1 MPQEVDNNYKYYKF
15 IKTPNEMGV
24 SVGSSLSN
32 VSNGVAG
39 IFNYVKLLV
48 EGKSNASKTGEPLGN
63 KFFLGTEE
71 DCINQ
76 NTNKKEKRTLYF
88 DNVPSGTMGISKDTG
103 GNLSEFRGLIPGA
116 VEDVAAIGQIDFF
129 SAFTRTGIP
138 KCLPV
143 KLKTIDVNN
152 KKSDDTQFVT
162 IDDIKEISPCNFV
175 SRTNPVNGNVCTRQG
190 FAMPDDDTNEDK
202 NSAELYKNYYRLDDD
217 DDDGDVMGSK
227 NMTLNMPDD
236 VFLKVLFY
244 SLGGLSVY
252 VALKL
257 MANMYKKRD

>member
-24 SVGSSLSN
+24 RVGSSLSN

-63 KFFLGTEE
+63 KFFLGTAE

-103 GNLSEFRGLIPGA
+103 GYLSEFRGLIPGA

-129 SAFTRTGIP
+129 GAFTRTGIP

-143 KLKTIDVNN
+143 KLRTIDVNN

-175 SRTNPVNGNVCTRQG
+175 SRTNPVNGNVCTREG
-190 FAMPDDDTNEDK
+190 FAMPDDDTNEDIH
-202 NSAELYKNYYRLDDD
+202 NAELYKNYYNLDDD
-217 DDDGDVMGSK
+217 DDVIGSK
-227 NMTLNMPDD
+227 NMALNMPDD